1 MAVASEALE
10 LREIRGP
17 SAFGGGWRRIWDLLW
32 LISVTEFRVNYR
44 NTALGYA
51 WSVIKPFVFFGTI
64 YLVVNEVLRF
74 GSHSDNFPLA
84 LILNLVLFQYFTE
97 ATSQAVRAI
106 SARESMVRKM
116 QFPRIVIPLTI
127 NMSAAINM
135 FFNLIGDL
143 PALPDRRPRSALELA
158 AVAGRARS
166 LIVLTTTLSMLLAVA
181 FVALSRRRARLAA
194 DRPGAL
200 LRDPDPLPDQHPA
213 GQDAVDHRRQSA
225 CHPVLTGSDLDRRPE
240 RADQRR
246 AGRGVDGPGGSAGDH
261 RVDLRLRGVAV
272 RSRRPASRRSP
283 LDD

>member
-32 LISVTEFRVNYR
+32 LISVTEFRVSYR

-51 WSVIKPFVFFGTI
+51 WSVIKPFVFFGII
-64 YLVVNEVLRF
+64 YLVVNQVLRF

-97 ATSQAVRAI
+97 ATSRAVRSI

-116 QFPRIVIPLTI
+116 QFPRIVIPLTV
-127 NMSAAINM
+127 NMGAAINLG
-135 FFNLIGDL
+135 FNLIGIFLLFLIAGLDPRWSWLLL
-143 PALPDRRPRSALELA
+143 PVVLVL
-158 AVAGRARS
+158 

-181 FVALSRRRARLAA
+181 FVRYPRRRRRLAA

-200 LRDPDPLPDQHPA
+200 LRDTDPLPDQHPA
-213 GQDAVDHRRQSA
+213 RQDADAARRQSA
-225 CHPVLTGSDLDRRPE
+225 LDPVHPRSDLGDRR
-240 RADQRR
+240 RAC
-246 AGRGVDGPGGSAGDH
+246 
-261 RVDLRLRGVAV
+261 
-272 RSRRPASRRSP
+272 RPTPSSSGW
-283 LDD
+283 